1 MMKTAYLFPGQGS
14 QYVGMGKELY
24 DRFPYVRET
33 FAEANETLTIDVQG
47 LCFDGPEEELKLTAN
62 TQPCILTVSVAALQ
76 VLKKET
82 EWQADYVAG
91 HSLGEFSAL
100 VAAGALKFRD
110 AARLVRLRGQ
120 FMQEA
125 VPVGDGGMA
134 AILGME
140 KEQVEEVCR
149 RAADGQVLAP
159 ANFNSPGQ
167 VVISGNLEA
176 VQRGIQL
183 ATDMGAKKAV
193 LLQVS
198 APFHCPLMEPAAARL
213 QEALEEVD
221 VDHLAIPVV
230 TNVEARENTSRE
242 RVKDLLVRQVTSP
255 VRWDESVYRMV
266 ELGVAHFVE
275 VGPGRV
281 LSGLLRRTERTKK
294 VSNIE
299 DVESLEK
306 LKSADS

>member
-1 MMKTAYLFPGQGS
+1 MMKTAFLFPGQGS
-14 QYVGMGKELY
+14 QYVGMGKELC

-33 FAEANETLTIDVQG
+33 FAEANETLGIDLQG
-47 LCFDGPEEELKLTAN
+47 LCFGGPEDELMLTAN
-62 TQPCILTVSVAALQ
+62 TQPCILTVSVVALH
-76 VLKKET
+76 VLSQET
-82 EWQADYVAG
+82 GSRADYVAG

-100 VAAGALKFRD
+100 VAAQALKFRD
-110 AARLVRLRGQ
+110 AVRLVRLRGQ

-125 VPVGDGGMA
+125 VPVGEGGMA

-140 KEQVEEVCR
+140 REQIEELCR

-159 ANFNSPGQ
+159 ANFNAPGQ

-176 VQRGIQL
+176 IQRGVQM

-193 LLQVS
+193 QLQVS
-198 APFHCPLMEPAAARL
+198 APFHCRLMESAASRL
-213 QEALEEVD
+213 QEALED
-221 VDHLAIPVV
+221 VNMADLAIPVV
-230 TNVEARENTSRE
+230 TNVEARENNLKD

-266 ELGVAHFVE
+266 ELGVGHFLE

-281 LSGLLRRTERTKK
+281 LSGLMRRIERNAD
-294 VSNIE
+294 VFNIE
-299 DVESLEK
+299 DVKSLEK
-306 LKSADS
+306 VKSAAS